1 MKESKGHIWVT
12 GASSGIGKETAK
24 EFARVGYKVTVSS
37 RRHSILELIN
47 KELKREKL
55 SVNIVP
61 CNIASSSNV
70 DMAVKKIFKY
80 DDVDCLINNAG
91 ITSFKTAEEN
101 SIREIRDIIEVNL
114 LGSIYCI
121 KAVLPQMIKRKK
133 GTIINIIS
141 IAAEKIFTRSSA
153 YAASKAGLLAY
164 TNVLREEVRKYDIK
178 IVNILPGAT
187 NTPMWS
193 QKVLDEYG
201 DRLMKPENIARV
213 LVSVYLQGKDFV
225 TEEIIM
231 RPMIGDL
238 K

>member
-37 RRHSILELIN
+37 RRHSVLEIIN
-47 KELKREKL
+47 KELKGEKL

-70 DMAVKKIFKY
+70 DMAVKKICESG
-80 DDVDCLINNAG
+80 DIDCLINSAG

-101 SIREIRDIIEVNL
+101 SLKEISEIIEVNL
-114 LGSIYCI
+114 LGSVYCI

-141 IAAEKIFTRSSA
+141 VAAEKVFTRSSA

-164 TNVLREEVRKYDIK
+164 TNVLREEVRKYNIK
-178 IVNILPGAT
+178 VINILPGAT

-193 QKVLDEYG
+193 DKVLEEYG
-201 DRLMKPENIARV
+201 DKIMKPENIARV
-213 LVSVYLQGKDFV
+213 LVSVYLQGNGYV
-225 TEEIIM
+225 TEEIVM